1 MVILQFGLA
10 GQLAA
15 QRVDLELNKDIAI
28 APTPLECLVEVTA
41 LELYVK
47 WWNAQTRLPAQVRA
61 IF

>member
-28 APTPLECLVEVTA
+28 APTPLECLEEVTA

-47 WWNAQTRLPAQVRA
+47 
-61 IF
+61 